1 MKFLRNFQY
10 LDIHIYII
18 SFFYEKLAFISIRY
32 FLHLHFKCYPE
43 CPLYPP
49 HALLPNPPTPA
60 SWPWHLVRLC
70 QCLANTEV
78 GARSHL
84 LDGTQGPNEGARES
98 TQGAEGVGNPIGGTT
113 IWTNQNPPKLVSL
126 AAYVAE
132 DCLVGH
138 HWEERFLDLA
148 NYICSSTGEHQGQDV
163 GLGE

>member
-98 TQGAEGVGNPIGGTT
+98 IQGAKGVCNPIGGTT
-113 IWTNQNPPKLVSL
+113 I
-126 AAYVAE
+126 
-132 DCLVGH
+132 
-138 HWEERFLDLA
+138 
-148 NYICSSTGEHQGQDV
+148 
-163 GLGE
+163 